1 MYVNGEQKEL
11 NKILF
16 STMKDIDDYI
26 QFSFFTG
33 VTTYSN
39 LSIFSDFNTLKN
51 TYLFVAFLV
60 ERLRKSTVDLESI

>member
-1 MYVNGEQKEL
+1 
-11 NKILF
+11 
-16 STMKDIDDYI
+16 MKDMDDYI

-51 TYLFVAFLV
+51 TYLFLAFLV
-60 ERLRKSTVDLESI
+60 ERLRKSTVVLESI